1 MHLKIKKL
9 SLNDTLTE
17 EIPKKTKIPT
27 PQEIIL
33 CKEELDTEASPSPPS
48 FIKIQE
54 RHPEWKLDEDTF
66 EETLFSRDIYGT
78 DETKLPVFDSKILFP
93 QCPDTLQEDKDSKNH
108 LENVKLAFIEDD
120 SKNKNIGRGL
130 FAQRDFNPGQ
140 LIYSEDNPISIVPPM
155 EKLTL
160 ISHGKT
166 CALCGTSLGSISSHF
181 IMMNGLD
188 CNDCTATWCSK
199 KCKTRDVIHGP
210 LKHNKGNKSR
220 LVNCSN
226 WNKFEQF
233 CHENANDTVY
243 SLGIIFA
250 QLLLNKASSKIVRQR
265 FDSLCGVSQV
275 VIDNT
280 NVPSSESAIE
290 ESEPQWEEAHKL
302 FLDTFPS
309 LSDEIDFETFMFYVG
324 KFNINK
330 LENNQ
335 VYFITSFL
343 NHDCEPN
350 VRYDID
356 SKLKLSIFAR
366 KEIKAGD
373 QLFMTYVNPLHDVD
387 LRRRTLRM
395 NYGFVCK
402 CSRCQKELEKIEEKN
417 NHRKRSSLKVKTPDH
432 IPDHGND
439 DNIDTLKISRSSSH
453 TTRRKSSM
461 KDKRPD
467 LRELLKNGQDFELE
481 IPDDIGFSRRRKS
494 VRFNDTVTLAIEE

>member
-9 SLNDTLTE
+9 SLNDTLGE

-66 EETLFSRDIYGT
+66 EETLFSRDIYST
-78 DETKLPVFDSKILFP
+78 DETKLPVFNTKIHFPPCPNIKDDKNSNYSK
-93 QCPDTLQEDKDSKNH
+93 KH
-108 LENVKLAFIEDD
+108 LESIKISFIED
-120 SKNKNIGRGL
+120 SKNIGRGL
-130 FAQRDFNPGQ
+130 FAEKDFKPGQ
-140 LIYSEDNPISIVPPM
+140 LIYAEDNPISIVPPM

-181 IMMNGLD
+181 VMTNGLD

-210 LKHNKGNKSR
+210 LKHNKGSKSR
-220 LVNCSN
+220 LVNCSS
-226 WNKFEQF
+226 WTKFEHF
-233 CHENANDTVY
+233 CHENANDTIY

-250 QLLLNKASSKIVRQR
+250 QLLLNKASSEVVRRR
-265 FDSLCGVSQV
+265 FESLCGVSQLI
-275 VIDNT
+275 IDHT
-280 NVPSSESAIE
+280 NVPTSDIKDSEA
-290 ESEPQWEEAHKL
+290 QWEEAHKL

-309 LSDEIDFETFMFYVG
+309 LSEEIDFKTFMFYIG

-335 VYFITSFL
+335 VYFITSFI

-356 SKLKLSIFAR
+356 SKLKLSVFAR

-395 NYGFVCK
+395 NFGFVCD
-402 CSRCQKELEKIEEKN
+402 CSRCKKELGKLEEKN
-417 NHRKRSSLKVKTPDH
+417 SHRKENALRVNTPDH
-432 IPDHGND
+432 IPEHENNSNLDM
-439 DNIDTLKISRSSSH
+439 LKISRSSTH
-453 TTRRKSSM
+453 ATRRKSSM

-481 IPDDIGFSRRRKS
+481 IPVDIGFSRRRKS
-494 VRFNDTVTLAIEE
+494 VRFDETVTLAIEE